1 MQVGYKNPGLERT
14 LVSLNVVA
22 CVLVIATFV
31 ALFGFYTPLAQPE
44 ILFAVQG
51 VLLGF
56 FFVEKT
62 IRAVNAVSLWEFWR
76 ANWFEIPLALL
87 LGLAFLAAQGWFKDI
102 APATAWHFALGLY
115 LVLQVVS
122 KASRSIV
129 RLVAMGSDPMRVFIA
144 SFVLLIVA
152 GAVALY
158 LPTSTV
164 SRENITVVDSLFTS
178 TSAACVT
185 GLAVKDIGREFTF
198 MGQFAIL
205 VLIQLGGLGIVM
217 FGAVFALLFGQAFSV
232 RESVAM
238 QDLLSA
244 STLNRIPH
252 LIAFIFTV
260 TIAIETL
267 GAVGLMGLWDN
278 DPSWVG
284 GETQKWFYSVFHS
297 ISAFCNAGFSLFTG
311 NLTSYARSWE
321 IYAVL
326 CPLIV
331 LGGLGFGVLYNLGA
345 VVLDRV
351 KRAFK
356 WVCFRQCRFMMEPP
370 KRFSLQAKIVLAVT
384 GILILSG
391 TLGILVFER
400 YATAAGAGVARRV
413 PEAFFQS
420 VTARTAGFNTV
431 DVGAL
436 TESSKFVL
444 ILLMFIGGSPGGT
457 AGGVK
462 TVTIAVVVMSVIGT
476 LYQRGEIQMFRRSIS
491 QAFVSRSLAV
501 VSLYGAALF
510 VGVLGLT
517 LTERLSDKKFL
528 DLMFEATSA
537 LGTVGLST
545 GITASLTT
553 GGKLILM
560 ALMLVGRLGPLSLA
574 AALTFDTRQPRYT
587 YPPEGIVVG

>member
-1 MQVGYKNPGLERT
+1 
-14 LVSLNVVA
+14 
-22 CVLVIATFV
+22 
-31 ALFGFYTPLAQPE
+31 
-44 ILFAVQG
+44 
-51 VLLGF
+51 
-56 FFVEKT
+56 
-62 IRAVNAVSLWEFWR
+62 
-76 ANWFEIPLALL
+76 
-87 LGLAFLAAQGWFKDI
+87 
-102 APATAWHFALGLY
+102 
-115 LVLQVVS
+115 VS
-122 KASRSIV
+122 KASRTIV
-129 RLVAMGSDPMRVFIA
+129 HLVSLGNDPMRVFIA
-144 SFVLLIVA
+144 SFLLLILA
-152 GAVALY
+152 GAGALY

-164 SRENITVVDSLFTS
+164 SRDNITVIDSLFTS

-185 GLAVKDIGREFTF
+185 GLTIKDTGRDFTF
-198 MGQFAIL
+198 MGQFIIL

-217 FGAVFALLFGQAFSV
+217 FGAVFAMLFGQAFSV

-260 TIAIETL
+260 TIAIEAL
-267 GAVGLMGLWDN
+267 GAVCLMGLWGK
-278 DPSWVG
+278 DPSWAG
-284 GETQKWFYSVFHS
+284 SETQRWFLSFFHS
-297 ISAFCNAGFSLFTG
+297 VSAFCNAGFGLFTN
-311 NLTSYARSWE
+311 NLVSYARRWE
-321 IYAVL
+321 VYAVI

-345 VVLDRV
+345 VVADRI

-356 WVCFRQCRFMMEPP
+356 WVCFRQCRFMMEPTM
-370 KRFSLQAKIVLAVT
+370 RFSLQAKVALTVS
-384 GILILSG
+384 GILILAG
-391 TLGILVFER
+391 TIGLLVFER
-400 YATAAGAGVARRV
+400 YATTAGASVAGNV
-413 PEAFFQS
+413 PDAFFQS
-420 VTARTAGFNTV
+420 VTARTAGFNTINI
-431 DVGAL
+431 GAL
-436 TESSKFVL
+436 TESSKFVM

-462 TVTIAVVVMSVIGT
+462 TVTMAVVVMAVIST
-476 LYQRGEIQMFRRSIS
+476 LYQRGEIQMFHRSIR

-501 VSLYGAALF
+501 ITICGAVLF

-517 LTERLSDKKFL
+517 ITERRSDTAFL

-553 GGKLILM
+553 SGKLILIV
-560 ALMLVGRLGPLSLA
+560 LMLVGRLGPLSLA